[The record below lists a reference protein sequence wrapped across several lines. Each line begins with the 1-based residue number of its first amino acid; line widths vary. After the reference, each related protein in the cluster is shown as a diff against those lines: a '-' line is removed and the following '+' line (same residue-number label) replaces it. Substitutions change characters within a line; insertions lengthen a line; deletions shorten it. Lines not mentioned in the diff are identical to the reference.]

1 MKINHIGGPQGI
13 NPYRQQVN
21 TIQHQEQAAKTKT
34 DKVEISA
41 AAKDLQKLS
50 AMEKERAAK
59 VEKIKSQVESGTYKI
74 DPRQIAEKIVAYYKS
89 KSVQDK

>member
-1 MKINHIGGPQGI
+1 MKINHIGGPHG
-13 NPYRQQVN
+13 NSSLP
-21 TIQHQEQAAKTKT
+21 AAARTRFNIKNKLPKKNGPSG
-34 DKVEISA
+34 DSA

-74 DPRQIAEKIVAYYKS
+74 DPKQIAEKMVAYYK
-89 KSVQDK
+89 V